1 MPNVKFYYFP
11 VKALGESQRLLLA
24 YGGQEFEDNRISSEN
39 WPEFKPKTPFGQMPV
54 LEIDG
59 KQYAQSTAICRY
71 LGRKYGLAGAN
82 DEEAFEIDQNVEFL
96 NDIRASA
103 ASVHYEKDEAV
114 KAKKKAELEE
124 TKYPFFFEKL
134 NEILTKNNGH
144 IALGKLTWGDFVY
157 AGMYDY
163 LKAMLQKPDLEQ
175 KYPAFRKPIEAVL
188 AIPKVKA
195 YVDAA
200 PSTEL

>member
-11 VKALGESQRLLLA
+11 VKGPRREPEAAAGLRRPGVRS
-24 YGGQEFEDNRISSEN
+24 NRISSEN
-39 WPEFKPKTPFGQMPV
+39 WPEFNLDSVRQMPV

-82 DEEAFEIDQNVEFL
+82 NEEAFEIDQNVEFL

-200 PSTEL
+200 PRTEL